1 LFGGERRR
9 RLTACPGA
17 SASDEQCDRRQ
28 RAAGKGTE
36 APLMQLNS
44 AGPDL
49 VRRLREGAEIAYREF
64 VERYQSEVYRV
75 AYGIMGHRNYADQV
89 VEQVL

>member
-1 LFGGERRR
+1 MYATVEAGSLGGSGVE
-9 RLTACPGA
+9 A
-17 SASDEQCDRRQ
+17 S
-28 RAAGKGTE
+28 E

-75 AYGIMGHRNYADQV
+75 AYGIMGHRIPRQ
-89 VEQVL
+89 EIGQCLLCGRLSRSTPGI